1 MDFQVY
7 RRSEEHI
14 EGDHIE
20 FRSHVPLSLT
30 VADAR
35 KLAIDI
41 LTLTDPADSYIG
53 ARELAEAY
61 IADSAAS
68 RANETARASI
78 QAAIDTP
85 PVTVESNVTE
95 MDTRKRKHS

>member
-7 RRSEEHI
+7 LRSEEHI

-30 VADAR
+30 VADA
-35 KLAIDI
+35 KELVQQINAV
-41 LTLTDPADSYIG
+41 LEPKKTEEAPVPAV
-53 ARELAEAY
+53 EAE
-61 IADSAAS
+61 
-68 RANETARASI
+68 R
-78 QAAIDTP
+78 P
-85 PVTVESNVTE
+85 VESNVTE

>member
-35 KLAIDI
+35 KLATDI
-41 LTLTDPADSYIG
+41 LALTDPADSYIG

-78 QAAIDTP
+78 QTSLA
-85 PVTVESNVTE
+85 ESNVTE